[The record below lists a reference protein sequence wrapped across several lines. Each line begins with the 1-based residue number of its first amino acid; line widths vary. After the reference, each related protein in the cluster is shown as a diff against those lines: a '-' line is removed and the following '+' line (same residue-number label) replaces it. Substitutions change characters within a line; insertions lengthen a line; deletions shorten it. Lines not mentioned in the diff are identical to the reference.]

1 MLVNVLPTRVICQKN
16 MAKAKAILRSLFS
29 TIHSTLS
36 QTLSSLFGIPVRDSG
51 KIVNRTM
58 DEVVEEWVSVEMF
71 NEQIVSVDAFS
82 KDNFVG
88 NFLRLSELRNGRYF
102 DGQKKKTFNS
112 VLATVYEY
120 FSGCTGEFL
129 FLYNDRIILEIHVQR
144 KGKRVHARFIVVPY
158 KPFFH
163 MAALNY
169 EGFMLYY
176 AYITADNTNL
186 CILCCL
192 KSWDSS
198 NNNVTKL

>member
-88 NFLRLSELRNGRYF
+88 NFLRLSEIRNGRYF

-120 FSGCTGEFL
+120 FSGCTGEF
-129 FLYNDRIILEIHVQR
+129 F
-144 KGKRVHARFIVVPY
+144 
-158 KPFFH
+158 
-163 MAALNY
+163 
-169 EGFMLYY
+169 
-176 AYITADNTNL
+176 YISIAS
-186 CILCCL
+186 I
-192 KSWDSS
+192 
-198 NNNVTKL
+198 